1 VGQLDKT
8 RVRGAMAFSVA
19 GNGLVPASSSALDD
33 TILVRRAKQGDT
45 AAFEELVRN
54 YDRSVLR
61 LAMHLTDS
69 TEEAQDIYHQT
80 FLDAYRNIRRFRFE
94 CSFYTWIYRIA
105 TNLCCD
111 YLRRKQVRY
120 PYAYSERYSNENDV
134 LEETQHDRPSDQRS
148 GASRERPSLNG
159 ALRKQIR
166 RALNTLSAR
175 ERLVFELSHYEGL
188 KLQTVASILSTT
200 ENTVKNSL
208 VRATHKLRLRL
219 RGDEIKHIH

>member
-1 VGQLDKT
+1 VEQLDKT

-120 PYAYSERYSNENDV
+120 LYAYSERYSNENDV
-134 LEETQHDRPSDQRS
+134 LEETQHDRASDQRS
-148 GASRERPSLNG
+148 GAGRERSSLNG
-159 ALRKQIR
+159 ALRRQIR

-175 ERLVFELSHYEGL
+175 ERLVFELSHYDGL

-219 RGDEIKHIH
+219 EEMR